1 VPTAQRLPD
10 ALKGEIIMERQME
23 ENQILSIAQDF
34 INALHSL
41 EDAGDID
48 AEPLAMLFSGEA
60 ALTNAALEHGG
71 KEIQG
76 RDNILQFWVQ
86 YKQELGNARSK
97 FHHVT
102 TSDNAAGLFW
112 TTEGTGPDNQ
122 PLRYHGA
129 TLLEFD
135 ETGLIKFF
143 RGYYD
148 TRELKVQ
155 AAPEVP

>member
-1 VPTAQRLPD
+1 
-10 ALKGEIIMERQME
+10 
-23 ENQILSIAQDF
+23 
-34 INALHSL
+34 
-41 EDAGDID
+41 
-48 AEPLAMLFSGEA
+48 MLFNGDA
-60 ALTNAALEHGG
+60 TLTNAALEHGG
-71 KEIQG
+71 KEVNG

-102 TSDNAAGLFW
+102 TSENAAGLFW
-112 TTEGTGPDNQ
+112 TTEGTGPDGQ

-135 ETGLIKFF
+135 EMGLIKFF

-155 AAPEVP
+155 AAPETS

>member
-1 VPTAQRLPD
+1 MDQ
-10 ALKGEIIMERQME
+10 QMA
-23 ENQILSIAQDF
+23 ENQIQNIAQDF

-48 AEPLAMLFSGEA
+48 AEPLAMLFNGDA
-60 ALTNAALEHGG
+60 TLTNAALEHGG
-71 KEIQG
+71 KEVQG

-102 TSDNAAGLFW
+102 TSQNAAGLFW
-112 TTEGTGPDNQ
+112 TTEGTGPDGQ

-135 ETGLIKFF
+135 EMGLIKFF

-148 TRELKVQ
+148 TRELKVK
-155 AAPEVP
+155 AAPETL